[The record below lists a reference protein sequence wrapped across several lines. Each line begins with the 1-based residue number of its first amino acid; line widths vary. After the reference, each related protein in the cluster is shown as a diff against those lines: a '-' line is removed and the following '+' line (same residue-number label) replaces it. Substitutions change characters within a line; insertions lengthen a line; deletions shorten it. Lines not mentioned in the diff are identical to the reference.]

1 MAAAPDEWFIAAAN
15 EVYSIAVGESKCRAA
30 TGGAFML
37 MYSAC
42 ILALRP
48 SSSHLAR
55 PRGATENRLLF
66 WTLNPTPEKACGH
79 ALWCIKTRGSRVSS
93 RRCER
98 GDRLSKGLAHPTRSH
113 AACTSFGKLAS
124 MGAPAR
130 LSRVIMTHTFF
141 PHQHCPRRAVD
152 VPIGQA
158 NNQLFSACFWWQ
170 TLARPRSAAPAQS
183 KTVGT
188 KIRQVR
194 TRSDSR
200 QCIFSRSPAGITPG
214 AQAQVCPP
222 TSKSQTE
229 LLCLFRPTSCDGN

>member
-1 MAAAPDEWFIAAAN
+1 MRYCAAVWRCQLGLFTNTHYPRV
-15 EVYSIAVGESKCRAA
+15 VYLLQKRHRHRMESARTRGEQKEPLFVPQTQRLVRATFWIWTSHNQNLASA
-30 TGGAFML
+30 T
-37 MYSAC
+37 
-42 ILALRP
+42 R
-48 SSSHLAR
+48 
-55 PRGATENRLLF
+55 
-66 WTLNPTPEKACGH
+66 

-200 QCIFSRSPAGITPG
+200 QCIFSRSPAGVTPG